1 MFGSR
6 ELSPL
11 LAVFAGW
18 PVQRK
23 MIWVDPHQCIVTATQ
38 SFAHLVDAGSYTV
51 GGGGGGGSYLILS
64 SFIMCV
70 TEVKKWCVF
79 YLTLSSFIIKHL
91 HRHVTD

>member
-51 GGGGGGGSYLILS
+51 CVCGWGGVS
-64 SFIMCV
+64 
-70 TEVKKWCVF
+70 
-79 YLTLSSFIIKHL
+79 YLTLSSFIIEHL
-91 HRHVTD
+91 HMSVTG

>member
-51 GGGGGGGSYLILS
+51 CVGGGGG
-64 SFIMCV
+64 
-70 TEVKKWCVF
+70 
-79 YLTLSSFIIKHL
+79 
-91 HRHVTD
+91 

>member
-51 GGGGGGGSYLILS
+51 GGGGGGGGGLFDTLKLY
-64 SFIMCV
+64 CV
-70 TEVKKWCVF
+70 CN
-79 YLTLSSFIIKHL
+79 
-91 HRHVTD
+91 RG

>member
-51 GGGGGGGSYLILS
+51 CVGGWGGEL
-64 SFIMCV
+64 FD
-70 TEVKKWCVF
+70 
-79 YLTLSSFIIKHL
+79 TLKL
-91 HRHVTD
+91 YY